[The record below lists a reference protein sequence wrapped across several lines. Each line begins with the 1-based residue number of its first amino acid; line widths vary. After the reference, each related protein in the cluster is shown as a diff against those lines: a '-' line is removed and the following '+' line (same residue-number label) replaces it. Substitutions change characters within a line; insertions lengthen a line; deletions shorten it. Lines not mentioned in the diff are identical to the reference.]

1 MQRTMLD
8 RPAAAWLACMRQ
20 PASYMGHAWGTGN
33 AVVAE
38 NSMSQS
44 IITQAAHFSPDCL
57 GNCTSPAYA
66 SANMRSLVSCG
77 AATQATH
84 QCRCRWAG

>member
-66 SANMRSLVSCG
+66 SSQHAQSSIVRGC
-77 AATQATH
+77 H
-84 QCRCRWAG
+84 AGHAPM